1 MSTTRF
7 QVVAVEMGEGVRFC
21 YNVLKAKPTEFH
33 WKGVV
38 RKSEESKRTPTLWV

>member
-7 QVVAVEMGEGVRFC
+7 QVVALEVGEGVKFW
-21 YNVLKAKPTEFH
+21 YNVLKVKPREFH
-33 WKGVV
+33 WKEVV